1 MKTKITAILAMVM
14 FLSLF
19 VSVSAFA
26 GTINYTYDNAGR
38 LTGADY
44 GDRKTIAFTYDNNG
58 NLLKRD
64 VQAPAP
70 QKYTLTVTVSP
81 ANRGSVTGNGI
92 DCPGDCTHDYDENT
106 DVQLTATPAAENKFL
121 RWEGALTGTTNPD
134 TLTMNADKQVAA
146 YFGSVTN
153 NTDTDGVPDGT
164 ESGPDGN
171 NPAYDG
177 NNNGTPDYQ
186 EAGAASLP
194 SASGGA
200 YTTIAV
206 ADGSGQVLSDVR
218 AEENPS
224 PQDAPA
230 DVQFPYGFFTFAID
244 NLANPGDTAT
254 ATLYLPK
261 DTAIDTY
268 YQHGPTPDNPA
279 DHWYEFMYD
288 GNTGAEIFHEAAQT
302 RIVLHFRDGGRGDKD
317 LVANGRIDDPGAPGI
332 KSTATLATGTPSS
345 YKVTVTKVEMH
356 NGSAWV
362 TLFSSGTA
370 LLDMK
375 AGGTFPGISD
385 LNLPSGTYSRVR
397 VTFRNSFPVAGTAS
411 YSGTAYYT
419 TATTFGAQTNLAST
433 PTTVAGGM
441 AEFTFRNEDWGALDA
456 DVVQTFTITPIT
468 VGPATDYQPTLRFTI
483 SDTLLLKGTAGDAS
497 SYYFSMDAPTASLV
511 EP

>member
-19 VSVSAFA
+19 VSVPAFA

-44 GDRKTIAFTYDNNG
+44 GDSKTIAFTYDNNG
-58 NLLKRD
+58 NLLERD
-64 VQAPAP
+64 MHTPAP
-70 QKYTLTVTVSP
+70 EQYTIAVSANPAAGGTVTGGGTYNKDEQVTVEATANANYSFTNWAEGGTEVSTTAAYTFPATADRTLVANFTENQQYTLTVTVSP
-81 ANRGSVTGNGI
+81 ANLGSVTGNGI
-92 DCPGDCTHDYDENT
+92 DCPGDCTHNYDENT
-106 DVQLTATPAAENKFL
+106 AVQLTATPAAENKFL

-164 ESGPDGN
+164 ESGPNGN
-171 NPAYDG
+171 DPAYDG
-177 NNNGTPDYQ
+177 NNNGVPDYQ

-206 ADGSGQVLSDVR
+206 ADGSGQVLIDVR

-244 NLANPGDTAT
+244 NLANPGDAAT

-268 YQHGPTPDNPA
+268 YQHGPT
-279 DHWYEFMYD
+279 
-288 GNTGAEIFHEAAQT
+288 
-302 RIVLHFRDGGRGDKD
+302 R
-317 LVANGRIDDPGAPGI
+317 
-332 KSTATLATGTPSS
+332 
-345 YKVTVTKVEMH
+345 
-356 NGSAWV
+356 WV
-362 TLFSSGTA
+362 
-370 LLDMK
+370 
-375 AGGTFPGISD
+375 
-385 LNLPSGTYSRVR
+385 
-397 VTFRNSFPVAGTAS
+397 
-411 YSGTAYYT
+411 
-419 TATTFGAQTNLAST
+419 
-433 PTTVAGGM
+433 
-441 AEFTFRNEDWGALDA
+441 
-456 DVVQTFTITPIT
+456 
-468 VGPATDYQPTLRFTI
+468 
-483 SDTLLLKGTAGDAS
+483 
-497 SYYFSMDAPTASLV
+497 
-511 EP
+511 